1 MSLDTISG
9 VLKNY
14 FAQKSVVEHI
24 IKPQSP
30 KQARS
35 IFPVSAVLGQNE
47 PRKTFDFRVYSG
59 RPLAGVISEGTTAY
73 PKVSYGKYEDRS
85 VNVIKLG
92 ASDDYTSEDQERV
105 KQAMQIM
112 SSLTINSASVQLVQ
126 QYLPTDPAKLTESLD
141 NSLELISF
149 YGERGL
155 ETIRQDNKVK
165 IENAGKVFGLL
176 NTPEIDNI
184 DVDPSGNG
192 STNEEKRAWENKTGL
207 QIFEDVRKAV
217 NYIRNA
223 TNKVRTLLPDTMLV
237 SSEVS
242 ELLDIKFFNEKA
254 GVMVSE
260 QIKKVYGIDI
270 VSCDWISKQNDDDV
284 NRFVLYKK
292 DSSVLSLIL
301 PIVPFVQLPFEQK
314 KDVIEVSFKTYTAGL
329 AVKQPSAVLICNGI

>member
-35 IFPVSAVLGQNE
+35 IFPVSTVLGQNE
-47 PRKTFDFRVYSG
+47 PRKSFDFRVYSG
-59 RPLAGVISEGTTAY
+59 RPLAGIISEGTTQY

-155 ETIRQDNKVK
+155 ETIKKDGKVT

-176 NTPEIDNI
+176 NTPEIDNV
-184 DVDPSGNG
+184 DVDANGNG
-192 STNEEKRAWENKTGL
+192 STNIEKRLWKNKTGEKIFADITNAVDYISDATDDVLSL
-207 QIFEDVRKAV
+207 Q
-217 NYIRNA
+217 
-223 TNKVRTLLPDTMLV
+223 PDTMLV
-237 SSEVS
+237 PPAFAR
-242 ELLDIKFFNEKA
+242 LLRTTFFNQYSNVTVADEIQKA
-254 GVMVSE
+254 YGITIIE
-260 QIKKVYGIDI
+260 CPYIKK
-270 VSCDWISKQNDDDV
+270 QHLNDVD
-284 NRFVLYKK
+284 RFVIYRK
-292 DSSVLSLIL
+292 DPSVLSLIL
-301 PIVPFVQLPFEQK
+301 PIVPFIQLPFEQK

-329 AVKQPSAVLICNGI
+329 AVKQPAGVVIFNGI